1 MKVRWTFLGFLALLA
16 ITGCQSPDAQSK
28 PPNIV
33 FILADDLGWSQL
45 GCYGGAAYRTPNI
58 DQLAAEGIRFTQA
71 YAAAA
76 VCSPTRAAIMSGKH
90 PARLHL
96 TDFLKGEAFPDSLL
110 EQPDWQ
116 QFLPLEVQT
125 LAETLRQSGYRTAH
139 FGKWHLSKDKRPPES
154 ESHNPLQQGFDEQL
168 ITYKPGA
175 ETDAE
180 GDPHNVDTITTRA
193 VEFLKRNRD
202 STFFLYLSHNAIHD
216 PIMESAGRVER
227 FAKDRTQERHD
238 VDPVIA
244 AMTERLDDGV
254 GTILRTLA
262 ELELEKETL
271 VIFYSDNGGK
281 STYAAQAPFR
291 AGKGWLYEGG
301 IRVPLILRWPGKI
314 AEGSTTDEFM
324 TSVDLYP
331 TLAAVAETP
340 VDHLELDGRNLL
352 PLLMGNTDS
361 LESRPLFWHYPHYHR
376 GSGMR
381 PASAVRSGRY
391 KLIEWHQ
398 RALLGQAGALELY
411 DLKNDPGESQ
421 NLADSLP
428 EIKEKLYTQLKNW
441 RTEVGA
447 QLPSG
452 RQK

>member
-1 MKVRWTFLGFLALLA
+1 MQIRWIWIGCLALIATL
-16 ITGCQSPDAQSK
+16 GCQSPADQPK
-28 PPNIV
+28 RPNIV

-45 GCYGGAAYRTPNI
+45 ACYGGAAYRTPNI
-58 DQLAAEGIRFTQA
+58 DQLAAEGMRFTQA

-76 VCSPTRAAIMSGKH
+76 VCSPTRAAIMSGQH

-116 QFLPLEVQT
+116 KFLPLKVQT

-139 FGKWHLSKDKRPPES
+139 FGKWHLSKDKRPPGS

-180 GDPHNVDTITTRA
+180 CDPHNVDTITTRA

-202 STFFLYLSHNAIHD
+202 RTFFLYLSHNAIHD
-216 PIMESAGRVER
+216 PIMESAARVQR
-227 FAKDRTQERHD
+227 FASDSTQERHN

-254 GTILRTLA
+254 GKVLRTLA
-262 ELELEKETL
+262 ELELEEETL

-281 STYAAQAPFR
+281 STYADQAPFR

-301 IRVPLILRWPGKI
+301 IRVPFILRWPGKI
-314 AEGSTTDEFM
+314 AEGSTTDAFM
-324 TSVDLYP
+324 TSVDFYP

-340 VDHLELDGRNLL
+340 VDHLGLDGRNLL
-352 PLLMGNTDS
+352 PLLKGDTDS
-361 LESRPLFWHYPHYHR
+361 LKSRPLFWHYPHYHR

-398 RALLGQAGALELY
+398 RALLKKEGVLELY
-411 DLKNDPGESQ
+411 DLEHDPGESH

-428 EIKEKLYTQLKNW
+428 EIKEQLYTQLKNW
-441 RTEVGA
+441 RTEVEA
-447 QLPSG
+447 QMPSV
-452 RQK
+452 RQ